1 MTIITLLSYKLFLW
15 HFCILSNM
23 KTSDQ
28 CILEIASF
36 VFNWKKKRDSFYF
49 VIFSQS

>member
-36 VFNWKKKRDSFYF
+36 VFNWKKTKITLENIPFL
-49 VIFSQS
+49 